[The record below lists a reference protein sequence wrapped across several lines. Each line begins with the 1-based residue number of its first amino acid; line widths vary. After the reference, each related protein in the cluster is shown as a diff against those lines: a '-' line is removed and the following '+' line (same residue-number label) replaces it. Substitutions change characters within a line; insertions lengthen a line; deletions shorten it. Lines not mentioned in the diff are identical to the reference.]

1 MVAKRKLAVP
11 ENISVRTDD
20 VPTVCKAFEAFGG
33 TWDTTKWEEYLVGL
47 SSEEAAAMR
56 TQFSTKVNFE
66 SSSLAL
72 LKLHPAYKE
81 LEQLEARVDMTIRHV
96 KQRMSDQ
103 LRAGFSTGEAFHR
116 DDVVK
121 LLNKVHPPPITAE
134 TLAAGSSHFNFGVG
148 ASSSSLFGQ
157 APVAAPANPFSMFSV
172 GAPSVRFGSASPFS
186 SVDVPMACA
195 LELSTSVAPLSSDSD
210 L

>member
-11 ENISVRTDD
+11 ENISVRADD
-20 VPTVCKAFEAFGG
+20 LPAVRAAFEAFGG
-33 TWDTTKWEEYLVGL
+33 TWDAAKWEEHLAGL

-96 KQRMSDQ
+96 KQRMGEQ
-103 LRAGFSTGEAFHR
+103 LRAGFSTGDVFHR

-121 LLNKVHPPPITAE
+121 LLNKVHPPPSSSE
-134 TLAAGSSHFNFGVG
+134 TFAAALSHSNFGVG
-148 ASSSSLFGQ
+148 ASSSSLFG
-157 APVAAPANPFSMFSV
+157 PVSVAAPANPFSMFSV
-172 GAPSVRFGSASPFS
+172 GAPSVRFGGAAPFG
-186 SVDVPMACA
+186 SVEVPMACA